1 MATRPACAFRA
12 APSASGLSSRARLAR
27 LASTIPAARLRC
39 SNNRRSAFVL
49 TTTGGRDVEE
59 RARLAIVAR
68 AAGGRASGGRG
79 GRGAGGR
86 GPGGGGRGSGGGG
99 RGSGARAKGGRP
111 AGKPIAR
118 APPPPPEPGVRAAV
132 ARKRV
137 GVRANTSGGDGG
149 GASSPFADLRGGGAL
164 LSPAARRDPAK
175 AKAEREK
182 IWARLGAK
190 PAGGGGDPAG
200 FAHLLDPGA
209 AVALD
214 DDALEKSGRGRGL
227 ARSTLRVGYAAHR
240 ERFAKALRLE
250 LEEEQKRMAE
260 RVEAWDKDRLRRE
273 GYALFGL
280 TALHEGTLQ
289 RDAIVRVLVPR
300 NNATRRGGEK
310 ETTSEENA
318 ASAEPSSEPSSA
330 ASAGAPRARQFAM
343 GAELPFH
350 RFGQGDMVTL
360 VEGDEHDASGKAAVT
375 GVVVERAMHFLKIA
389 VDEEDEPKL
398 LDASAGIRLDLSANT
413 TTHDRSLAALCA
425 FSEVGGMPSYDGG
438 GFGSDTGKAKRRSN
452 KKAAEPAAASRRT
465 RPGRRSETAYA
476 PLQRAAIGIPD
487 ASGDVDAFARQ
498 SPPWFGS
505 ASPSVKSLLDA
516 SSTGNALNPSQRAA
530 VKKAFG
536 RTLSVWQGPPGTGKT
551 KTLLAFIEAAARSSK
566 GPSSPTANG
575 KGSSSKRGPTVL
587 ACAASNVAV
596 DNILEGLL
604 ASRRHAA
611 SSSRL
616 PPLKIVRLG
625 SPTKTQP
632 HLVDATVG
640 AHAANT
646 PLGREAASL
655 RESARG
661 DFSSRGASIR
671 KAASALEARAYAAV
685 LADADV
691 VCATCVGAG
700 DDLLE
705 GFTFRVACVDEAT
718 QCPEP
723 AALIPITKA
732 LSAVLVGDAR
742 QLPPTVA
749 SRDALDAGLGVSLFE
764 RLERLGVKPD
774 LLDRQ
779 YRMHP
784 WLSAFPSGAFYG
796 GRVASDPTPEDRPS
810 AAGLAWPR
818 ARATKTARTFGGT
831 GGGAAPMM
839 FVEVDGG
846 RETRAPDGMSVYNA
860 AEARVAVRAA
870 EMLLE
875 AARANGNAEK
885 TAEGASPVRGAGE
898 VGIIAPYAAQVRLVK
913 ELWAKSPMFDER
925 AGSSAGGGGGG
936 ASASGLEV
944 HTVDGF
950 QGREKEVIVLCTTR
964 SNERGSLGFVAD
976 DRRLNVAMTR
986 ARRGLVVL
994 GCRRTL
1000 ESDETWR
1007 RWLEFADEEGLV
1019 VKASDVGLM

>member
-1 MATRPACAFRA
+1 MFEQPPVRVRFNNDRRSRRRGTRAPRDRRARGRRTRERRPRRSRRGRPRARRGRPRVRRGRPRVRRARQGRPPRGQAHRARPA
-12 APSASGLSSRARLAR
+12 
-27 LASTIPAARLRC
+27 
-39 SNNRRSAFVL
+39 
-49 TTTGGRDVEE
+49 
-59 RARLAIVAR
+59 
-68 AAGGRASGGRG
+68 
-79 GRGAGGR
+79 
-86 GPGGGGRGSGGGG
+86 
-99 RGSGARAKGGRP
+99 
-111 AGKPIAR
+111 
-118 APPPPPEPGVRAAV
+118 PPPEPGVRAAV

-214 DDALEKSGRGRGL
+214 GDALEKSGRGRGL

-300 NNATRRGGEK
+300 NNATRRGGGEK
-310 ETTSEENA
+310 ETTSEEENA
-318 ASAEPSSEPSSA
+318 SSAEPSSEPSSA

-438 GFGSDTGKAKRRSN
+438 GFGSDTGKAKKRSN

-566 GPSSPTANG
+566 GPSSSPTASG

-625 SPTKTQP
+625 SPAKTQP

-925 AGSSAGGGGGG
+925 TGGSSAGGGRRGRRGRRRERVGAGG
-936 ASASGLEV
+936 AHGGRVPGSREGGDRAV
-944 HTVDGF
+944 HDA
-950 QGREKEVIVLCTTR
+950 E
-964 SNERGSLGFVAD
+964 
-976 DRRLNVAMTR
+976 
-986 ARRGLVVL
+986 
-994 GCRRTL
+994 
-1000 ESDETWR
+1000 
-1007 RWLEFADEEGLV
+1007 
-1019 VKASDVGLM
+1019 

>member
-111 AGKPIAR
+111 AGKPTR
-118 APPPPPEPGVRAAV
+118 APRPPPEPGVRAAV

-214 DDALEKSGRGRGL
+214 GDALEKSGRGRGL

-300 NNATRRGGEK
+300 NNATRRGGER
-310 ETTSEENA
+310 ETTSEEENA
-318 ASAEPSSEPSSA
+318 SSAEPSPEPSSA

-625 SPTKTQP
+625 SPAKTQP

-661 DFSSRGASIR
+661 DFPRAALRFASRLRARGA
-671 KAASALEARAYAAV
+671 
-685 LADADV
+685 
-691 VCATCVGAG
+691 
-700 DDLLE
+700 
-705 GFTFRVACVDEAT
+705 RVRRR
-718 QCPEP
+718 PRRRGRR
-723 AALIPITKA
+723 L
-732 LSAVLVGDAR
+732 
-742 QLPPTVA
+742 
-749 SRDALDAGLGVSLFE
+749 RD
-764 RLERLGVKPD
+764 
-774 LLDRQ
+774 
-779 YRMHP
+779 
-784 WLSAFPSGAFYG
+784 
-796 GRVASDPTPEDRPS
+796 
-810 AAGLAWPR
+810 
-818 ARATKTARTFGGT
+818 
-831 GGGAAPMM
+831 
-839 FVEVDGG
+839 
-846 RETRAPDGMSVYNA
+846 
-860 AEARVAVRAA
+860 
-870 EMLLE
+870 
-875 AARANGNAEK
+875 
-885 TAEGASPVRGAGE
+885 VRG
-898 VGIIAPYAAQVRLVK
+898 
-913 ELWAKSPMFDER
+913 
-925 AGSSAGGGGGG
+925 
-936 ASASGLEV
+936 
-944 HTVDGF
+944 
-950 QGREKEVIVLCTTR
+950 
-964 SNERGSLGFVAD
+964 
-976 DRRLNVAMTR
+976 RR
-986 ARRGLVVL
+986 
-994 GCRRTL
+994 
-1000 ESDETWR
+1000 
-1007 RWLEFADEEGLV
+1007 
-1019 VKASDVGLM
+1019 